1 MGELVKHIEAFANKK
16 INSGLIN
23 KWFKL
28 NFKNNNWKEN
38 Y

>member
-23 KWFKL
+23 QMVQTEF
-28 NFKNNNWKEN
+28 
-38 Y
+38 